1 MGGKFGFLPFFI
13 YIYKKISKEGV
24 IFYDILIFIVKN
36 ILL

>member
-1 MGGKFGFLPFFI
+1 MGGNFGFLPFFV
-13 YIYKKISKEGV
+13 YIYKKIFKEGV